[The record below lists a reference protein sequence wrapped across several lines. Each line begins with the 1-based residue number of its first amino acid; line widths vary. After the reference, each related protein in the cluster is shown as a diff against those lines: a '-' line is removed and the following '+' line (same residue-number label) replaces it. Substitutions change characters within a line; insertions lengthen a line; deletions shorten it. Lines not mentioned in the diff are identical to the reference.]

1 MVRNAV
7 ENQVITLLPLGEI
20 PLGIINDVICA
31 DGPYHA
37 QIPGAAY
44 AGDIRAERLG
54 DLYRE
59 RTHASRRPV
68 DQNLLSRRNLS
79 VFAQAAS
86 PKPLQC
92 SQSCD
97 RRRSG
102 LLKRRVL
109 RLPGKF

>member
-20 PLGIINDVICA
+20 LLGIINDVICA

-54 DLYRE
+54 DLHGE
-59 RTHASRRPV
+59 RTHTSRRAV
-68 DQNLLSRRNLS
+68 DQNFLSRLNLS
-79 VFAQAAS
+79 FVA
-86 PKPLQC
+86 KTLQC
-92 SQSCD
+92 RQSCD
-97 RRRSG
+97 RYRSG
-102 LLKRRVL
+102 LLKRHVL
-109 RLPGKF
+109 RLPGKL